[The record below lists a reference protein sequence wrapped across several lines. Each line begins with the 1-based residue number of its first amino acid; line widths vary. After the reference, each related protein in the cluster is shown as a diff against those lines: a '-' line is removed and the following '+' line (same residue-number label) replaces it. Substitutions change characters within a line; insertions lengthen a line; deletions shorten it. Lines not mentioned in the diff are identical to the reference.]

1 MPLMNA
7 PGSSSLSGQKQM
19 NTTWACET
27 RTCHVTFAALGKP
40 LDWEAALL
48 SPLRADFF
56 EVTDYV
62 IANDPAVAS
71 YLDTGVVDV
80 LRWQQVQREQ
90 QSKVLEGNPRES
102 LLGK

>member
-1 MPLMNA
+1 
-7 PGSSSLSGQKQM
+7 
-19 NTTWACET
+19 
-27 RTCHVTFAALGKP
+27 
-40 LDWEAALL
+40 
-48 SPLRADFF
+48 LRADFF

-90 QSKVLEGNPRES
+90 QSKAQ
-102 LLGK
+102 